1 MSTGVIHEHS
11 DAEGGDRSPK
21 IPVQDVQD
29 FKDEDLPRSRVSRVF
44 ERLDDL
50 LRMGRIEA
58 KGIQPIPVEERKSTR
73 FWNIFTVWCSMNTN
87 ILG

>member
-1 MSTGVIHEHS
+1 MSSEDQQQTSKVVHTG
-11 DAEGGDRSPK
+11 
-21 IPVQDVQD
+21 
-29 FKDEDLPRSRVSRVF
+29 KDYYKDDELPRSRVSRVI
-44 ERLDDL
+44 ERVDGI

-58 KGIQPIPVEERKSTR
+58 KGIQPIPVEERRSTR